1 MLPAVA
7 LLGVGPGGWW
17 VPIPVIVLWPLLFLA
32 LAVVGLV
39 EAITS
44 SGTLPR
50 TRTLWLA
57 LCQLHGIKVD
67 VRSATG
73 TRVFLWVL

>member
-7 LLGVGPGGWW
+7 LLGVGPGGLW
-17 VPIPVIVLWPLLFLA
+17 VPIPVILLWPLLFLA
-32 LAVVGLV
+32 LAVAGLV
-39 EAITS
+39 EALTG

-50 TRTLWLA
+50 TRTLWQA
-57 LCQLHGIKVD
+57 LCQLHGVKVD

-73 TRVFLWVL
+73 RRVALWVL